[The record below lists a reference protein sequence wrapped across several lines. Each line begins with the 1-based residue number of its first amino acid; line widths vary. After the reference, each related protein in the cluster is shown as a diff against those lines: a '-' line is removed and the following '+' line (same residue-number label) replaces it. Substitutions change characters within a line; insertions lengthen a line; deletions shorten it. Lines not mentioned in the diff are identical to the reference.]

1 VIKKV
6 KPGRNNRRANINKQS
21 KRSKRGQY
29 PLERGDKD
37 TDHSSLKGTDPFC
50 LTAAEVLGEVGP
62 LSKIL
67 PGFQARQGQIEMATA
82 VEQAIASSE
91 TLVAEAGTGIG
102 KTFAYLAPAIMSGA
116 KVIISTGTKHL
127 QDQLFHK
134 DLPTLRDALKINL
147 DAVLLKGRANYLC
160 HYRLKK
166 SLTDSAQQG
175 HSEFVGL
182 KGIELWASETKS
194 GDKAEYQTLAEDHHL
209 WPRVTSTVENCLG
222 QECPD
227 YGKCFVVKA
236 RRAAQDADLVVI
248 NHHLFCADLA
258 LRDSGFGELLPD
270 AEAII
275 IDEAH
280 QLPEVATRFF
290 GRGLTSR
297 QLQDLAK
304 DTLAELLTDAAD
316 MPELLSEVQGL
327 PQSIARLRYALGRE
341 GQKAAWQ
348 PMLDKPE
355 LKESVEELDK
365 RLVDLA
371 EHLEAIAERSQGLQ
385 TCHSR
390 SVMLRDML
398 TSLQKPQDKYVHWF
412 ETTRQ
417 GFLLHQTP
425 LDIAEIFQEYQQGLS
440 STWIFTSATL
450 AVGQNFSH
458 FCRRLGIENNQSGQ
472 WKSPFDYENHSL
484 LFAPEEL
491 PEPNA
496 PDYTQAVMTAVKPF
510 LEANSGGSFFLFTS
524 YRALQIAAETLVDS
538 LDKLVLVQGDAP
550 RQILLEQFR
559 KAGNAVLLATS
570 SFWEGVDVRGD
581 ALSCVI
587 IDKLPFASPGEPVLE
602 ARLAAMREQGQNP
615 FMDYQ
620 LPQAVI
626 TLKQGA
632 GRLIRDVNDRGLLV
646 ICDPRL
652 RNKPYGK
659 RFISSLP
666 PMPRTTDFERAMNFL
681 VSIK

>member
-1 VIKKV
+1 M
-6 KPGRNNRRANINKQS
+6 
-21 KRSKRGQY
+21 
-29 PLERGDKD
+29 
-37 TDHSSLKGTDPFC
+37 
-50 LTAAEVLGEVGP
+50 LGESGP

-67 PGFQARQGQIEMATA
+67 PGFQPREGQIELAAA

-102 KTFAYLAPAIMSGA
+102 KTFAYLAPAMMSGN

-166 SLTDSAQQG
+166 ALGESAQQG
-175 HSEFVGL
+175 HAEFVGL
-182 KGIELWASETKS
+182 KGIELWGADTKT
-194 GDKAEYQTLAEDHHL
+194 GDKAEHQSLSEDHRL

-227 YGKCFVVKA
+227 YNKCFVIKA

-275 IDEAH
+275 LDEAH

-290 GRGLTSR
+290 GRTLSSR
-297 QLQDLAK
+297 QLQDLTK

-316 MPELLSEVQGL
+316 MPELLSEVQSL
-327 PQSIARLRYALGRE
+327 PQTVARLRYAMGRE

-348 PMLDKPE
+348 PLLEKQEFKD
-355 LKESVEELDK
+355 SVEELDK
-365 RLVDLA
+365 QLATLA
-371 EHLEAIAERSQGLQ
+371 EDLEAIAERSQGLQ
-385 TCHSR
+385 VCHR
-390 SVMLRDML
+390 RCLMLREML
-398 TSLQKPQDKYVHWF
+398 VSLQKPQEKYVHWF

-425 LDIAEIFQEYQQGLS
+425 LDIAAIFQEYQQGLS
-440 STWIFTSATL
+440 SAWVFTSATL
-450 AVGQNFSH
+450 AVGKNFSH
-458 FCRRLGIENNQSGQ
+458 FCRRLGIEDETDGQ
-472 WKSPFDYENHSL
+472 WKSPFDYEKNGL
-484 LFAPEEL
+484 LYAPDNL

-496 PDYTQAVMTAVKPF
+496 PDYTQAVIAAVKPF

-524 YRALQIAAETLVDS
+524 YRALQLAAETLVES
-538 LDKLVLVQGDAP
+538 LDKTVLVQGDAP
-550 RQILLEQFR
+550 RPVLLEQFR

-570 SFWEGVDVRGD
+570 SFWEGVDVRGK

-626 TLKQGA
+626 ALKQGA
-632 GRLIRDVNDRGLLV
+632 GRLIRDVNDQGLLI

-666 PMPRTTDFERAMNFL
+666 PMPRTTDFERSMDFL
-681 VSIK
+681 KAIT